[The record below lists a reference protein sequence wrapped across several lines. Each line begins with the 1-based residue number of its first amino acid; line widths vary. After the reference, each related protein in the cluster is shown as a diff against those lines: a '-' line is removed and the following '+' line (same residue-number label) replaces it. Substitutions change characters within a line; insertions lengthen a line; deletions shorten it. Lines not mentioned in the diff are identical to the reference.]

1 MRVTCLSDD
10 ELCSLCWHCDSSF
23 FIGLSHWVSGSSTFL
38 SILSLQFQKIATK
51 KMLICSE
58 FKNFS
63 VVLLFL
69 FCLSTEEITGQN
81 EQNKANKKGILQ
93 AINS

>member
-1 MRVTCLSDD
+1 MMNCVVS
-10 ELCSLCWHCDSSF
+10 WHCDSSF
-23 FIGLSHWVSGSSTFL
+23 FIGLSHWVSGSSLFL
-38 SILSLQFQKIATK
+38 SILSPVGSSQKIATK
-51 KMLICSE
+51 EMLICSE
-58 FKNFS
+58 LKYFS